1 MEWSRSVLRLVRE
14 CGNGAV
20 HEANIPSKC
29 GMARFSK
36 IDRTE
41 PSHFDSV
48 APTDGDWA
56 GQQWRNEARPPPQME
71 VWARAE
77 PERVWSGQTGRACR
91 SAWRSCSGGG
101 GRRGI
106 GAPAAAERGGRAER
120 DGRVERAQLRAE
132 AELGAEGRSGRS
144 VGSGQAR
151 RERSSRRRR
160 SSGSGRARG
169 ETGRLGEGRVGGA
182 QLRGVPAWEQP
193 WLRAGGA

>member
-1 MEWSRSVLRLVRE
+1 MLRLVRE

-20 HEANIPSKC
+20 HEANIPSRC
-29 GMARFSK
+29 GMAPFNK

-71 VWARAE
+71 VRARAE
-77 PERVWSGQTGRACR
+77 PERVWSGRTGGARR

-101 GRRGI
+101 GWSGI
-106 GAPAAAERGGRAER
+106 GAPVAAERGGRA
-120 DGRVERAQLRAE
+120 ERAQLRAE
-132 AELGAEGRSGRS
+132 AELGAEGRSGRN
-144 VGSGQAR
+144 VGNGQAR
-151 RERSSRRRR
+151 RECSSRRRR

-169 ETGRLGEGRVGGA
+169 ETGRLGGWRVGGA